1 MGLFDLL
8 FGSGTTDDWYTA
20 GDPGRAQASADYQA
34 SAGGWFEP
42 APPPALGQF
51 DTDQHGGWW

>member
-20 GDPGRAQASADYQA
+20 GDPDRAQASADYQA
-34 SAGGWFEP
+34 GAGGWFEP
-42 APPPALGQF
+42 APLQLGRDF
-51 DTDQHGGWW
+51 DVGRDGGWW